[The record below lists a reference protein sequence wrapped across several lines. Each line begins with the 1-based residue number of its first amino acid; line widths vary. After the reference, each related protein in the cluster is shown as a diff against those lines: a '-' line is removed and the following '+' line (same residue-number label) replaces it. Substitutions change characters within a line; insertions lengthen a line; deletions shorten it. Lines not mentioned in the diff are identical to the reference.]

1 MEPGK
6 NAQIAVKKI
15 NEKYKKNSK
24 LPGEIA
30 VGDVIETTDGEKI
43 KIVMQPSNISSLQ
56 ASKKIKEKYKNLRKN
71 KTMSKK
77 IVESNKRNKI
87 LKEIDTIEKV
97 KTASEKKKDEVL
109 AKKILKKYKNLKKK
123 LKKHI

>member
-15 NEKYKKNSK
+15 NGKYKKNSK

-56 ASKKIKEKYKNLRKN
+56 ASKKIKEKHKNLRKN
-71 KTMSKK
+71 KIMSKK

-97 KTASEKKKDEVL
+97 KTASEKKKNRGFSK
-109 AKKILKKYKNLKKK
+109 KKIKKIQELKKK

>member
-71 KTMSKK
+71 KIMSKK

-109 AKKILKKYKNLKKK
+109 AKKILKKYKNLKKN
-123 LKKHI
+123 